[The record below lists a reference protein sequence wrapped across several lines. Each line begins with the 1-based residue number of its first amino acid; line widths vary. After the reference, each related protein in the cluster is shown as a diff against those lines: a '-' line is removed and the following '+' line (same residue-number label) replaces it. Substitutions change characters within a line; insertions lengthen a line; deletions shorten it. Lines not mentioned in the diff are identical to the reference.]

1 MVDVLP
7 QLVDSVNKR
16 NQREVHAFEA
26 IFKAYED
33 VMSENQTLKA
43 KTVELQ
49 RRCLQGP
56 DAASLDNFQQ
66 ADDGEI
72 QTRLRKQTEEL
83 MQIYRLKNES
93 DNALSLLHKQIVER
107 DKQILTYKEDME
119 KVEREKEALMD
130 QNRDLKRDNDRLLSS
145 VNVLEQ
151 EIKARM
157 TSQETQDDKIDS
169 LRLENNRLTTQL
181 IALKEQQ
188 IEKLNELNE
197 LAFQLQKKD
206 QLNFTLKRG
215 NELKQEDQKMSE
227 ARGQPASSLTKLAN
241 LITFPG
247 RKATENT
254 NLKSNIKEPSMSY
267 TLDNS
272 AWYRNIHTIIPVSCS
287 IMWNGHGGKGINC
300 VSLDCFSKTVL
311 SGGSD
316 GKLCL
321 WATDSGDLLH
331 SYKSGHS
338 GPILTCGYSPD
349 ERLVFGGGT
358 DKACRVY
365 SSKSEKIVHTLRG
378 HNSKITSAQFT
389 DGSNTIV
396 TGSYD
401 RNVKSWDMRTGNVIN
416 TIVAPSSV
424 NCISVSPSGDTI
436 ATAHLDSSVRFWSGK
451 HMYHEFKELSGQA
464 TGCDFAK
471 DGVNILV
478 NSKSSGIYLLDIRTF
493 KVVKKIS
500 GHSNNC
506 SWARAQLSPDGGYC
520 VAGSSSAAMGAQQY
534 AVKIWD
540 VKTGNVVKKF
550 CEHEAPLLFWDWKE
564 ALASAD
570 RKGNIRIW
578 L

>member
-1 MVDVLP
+1 MVDILH
-7 QLVDSVNKR
+7 QLVDLVKKR
-16 NQREVHAFEA
+16 NHREVHAFEA

-43 KTVELQ
+43 KTMELQ
-49 RRCLQGP
+49 RRCLEAP
-56 DAASLDNFQQ
+56 DAKSLDSLPQG
-66 ADDGEI
+66 DDGEMHV
-72 QTRLRKQTEEL
+72 RLRKQTEEL
-83 MQIYRLKNES
+83 MQVYRQKNES
-93 DNALSLLHKQIVER
+93 DHAVKILHKQIVDNEQ
-107 DKQILTYKEDME
+107 QILSYKDIMD
-119 KVEREKEALMD
+119 KVEQEKEAMMD
-130 QNRDLKRDNDRLLSS
+130 QNRDLKRDNDRLASS

-157 TSQETQDDKIDS
+157 TAQQTQDEKIDA
-169 LRLENNRLTTQL
+169 LRIENNRLTTQL

-206 QLNFTLKRG
+206 QLSFTLRRG
-215 NELKQEDQKMSE
+215 NELEQEDQKLAE
-227 ARGQPASSLTKLAN
+227 VKEQPSSSLTKLAN
-241 LITFPG
+241 FISLPG
-247 RKATENT
+247 RKGTFSSPSKT
-254 NLKSNIKEPSMSY
+254 NIKEPMNYSS
-267 TLDNS
+267 DNS
-272 AWYRNIHTIIPVSCS
+272 AWYRNIHTVIPINCS
-287 IMWNGHGGKGINC
+287 QTWSGHSGKGINC

-349 ERLVFGGGT
+349 ERMVFAGGT

-365 SSKSEKIVHTLRG
+365 SCKSEKIVHTLRG

-389 DGSNTIV
+389 DGNNTIV

-401 RNVKSWDMRTGNVIN
+401 RNVKSWDIRTGNVVN
-416 TIVAPSSV
+416 TIVAPSSI
-424 NCISVSPSGDTI
+424 NCISVSPTGDTI

-451 HMYHEFKELSGQA
+451 SMYHEFKDLSGQA

-500 GHSNNC
+500 GHSNTC
-506 SWARAQLSPDGGYC
+506 SWARAQLSPDSGYC
-520 VAGSSSAAMGAQQY
+520 VAGSSSIAPGKEKY
-534 AVKIWD
+534 SLSIWD
-540 VKTGNVVKKF
+540 VKTGGVVKKF
-550 CEHEAPLLFWDWKE
+550 YEHDAPLLFWDWKE
-564 ALASAD
+564 ALASTD
-570 RKGNIRIW
+570 KKGNIRIW